1 MAEFFLMP
9 QASPTM
15 EGGRVL
21 SWLVGEGDKLNP
33 QDALAEVE
41 TDKAAM
47 EIEVFDPC
55 VLLKILVPA
64 GTVAKVDSPIAII
77 GAKADEDISALL
89 AEFEASAAAAPAAAA
104 PAPEPEAPTAAPAAA
119 PTPVKAP
126 PVERKTVAPAPGS
139 TGISAFTWQG
149 APVHSSIM
157 EMPVDYSPPTARV
170 RSAPAARRLAAEL
183 GISLEQVTGSGPH
196 GRVMSEDVRQAAD
209 SRSRPVASAPAA
221 PVAASEE
228 IPHSNMRKTIA
239 KRLKAVYLDAPTF
252 FLTATLSCDAM
263 VDFRGQLKAAGVKVS
278 YNDIIIKAAARALRD
293 VPAVN
298 ASWSEAAITRHGQVD
313 IGMAVALEGGLIT
326 PVIRS
331 ADTLG
336 LSTIATQTRELA
348 GRARE
353 LKLKPE
359 EYQNSTF
366 TISNLGM
373 MQIEHFTAII
383 NAPNAA
389 ILAVGSLQQEPV
401 VVDGA
406 LSVGWRMKVTMTCD
420 HRVIDGALG
429 ASFLQALRKYIENP
443 ALLAA

>member
-15 EGGRVL
+15 DAGRVL
-21 SWLVGEGDKLNP
+21 SWLVSEGDKLNP
-33 QDALAEVE
+33 QDVLAEVE

-55 VLLKILVPA
+55 VVLKILVPA
-64 GTVAKVDSPIAII
+64 GTEAKVDSPIAII
-77 GAKADEDISALL
+77 GDSVGEDISALM
-89 AEFEASAAAAPAAAA
+89 AEFEALSAAAPAAE
-104 PAPEPEAPTAAPAAA
+104 PAPEPAAPVAAPAA
-119 PTPVKAP
+119 TKPVKAP
-126 PVERKTVAPAPGS
+126 PIDRKTVAPAPGS
-139 TGISAFTWQG
+139 TGVTAFTWQG
-149 APVHSSIM
+149 APVHGSIM
-157 EMPVDYSPPTARV
+157 EMPTDYAPPTARV

-183 GISLEQVTGSGPH
+183 GVSLSEVTGSGPH
-196 GRVMSEDVRQAAD
+196 GRVMSEDVRAAAD
-209 SRSRPVASAPAA
+209 SRSRRVSSTPTAPT
-221 PVAASEE
+221 AASET

-239 KRLKAVYLDAPTF
+239 RRLKAVYLDAPTF
-252 FLTATLSCDAM
+252 FLTATLNCDAM
-263 VDFRGQLKAAGVKVS
+263 VGFRGQLKAAGVKVS
-278 YNDIIIKAAARALRD
+278 YNDIIIKAAALALRD

-298 ASWSEAAITRHGQVD
+298 ASWSETAITRHGRVD
-313 IGMAVALEGGLIT
+313 IGMAVALDGGLIT

-353 LKLKPE
+353 LKLKPA

-383 NAPNAA
+383 NAPDSA
-389 ILAVGSLQQEPV
+389 ILAVGSLRQEPV
-401 VVDGA
+401 VVDGV